1 VTRAKNVHPASARS
15 LHAAAARLRRGELVA
30 FPTETV
36 YGLGAN
42 ALDAKAVA
50 KIFAAKGRPED
61 NPIIVHVS
69 DRKMLRKVARPLPA
83 LAKKLA
89 ARFWPGPLTIILS
102 KKSSVPSLVTAGL
115 STVAVRMPEGIARD
129 LVAAAGVPIAA
140 PSANLSGRPSP
151 TTAAHVAEDFPDVF
165 VLDGGSTKHGVEST
179 VVALDPPTILRQGAL
194 SEDFLRKMVPGLRR
208 AASSGRLAPGSGA
221 FSSKVN
227 ERRNAGAT
235 GARGPRD
242 RASDPAAS
250 PGTKYTHYA
259 PTRPLTLF
267 LSRKEMLAY
276 ASSHPNALVL
286 CPASL
291 SSLFPKQRTL
301 VLGDTPEEIAHGL
314 FAALRTRRRGSEL
327 LVLAVPRRGLGRTIM
342 DRLERAAT
350 RIV

>member
-1 VTRAKNVHPASARS
+1 MTRAKNVHPVDTRS
-15 LHAAAARLRRGELVA
+15 LREAAARLRRGGLVA

-50 KIFAAKGRPED
+50 KIFAAKGRPAD
-61 NPIIVHVS
+61 NPVIVHVS
-69 DRKMLRKVARPLPA
+69 DRKMLRRVVKSVPA
-83 LAKKLA
+83 A
-89 ARFWPGPLTIILS
+89 AEALIRRFWPGPLTLILS
-102 KKSSVPSLVTAGL
+102 KNSLVPSVVTAGL
-115 STVAVRMPEGIARD
+115 DTVAVRMPEGVARD

-179 VVALDPPTILRQGAL
+179 VVALDPPRILREGAIPGD
-194 SEDFLRKMVPGLRR
+194 SLRKMFPGLRL
-208 AASSGRLAPGSGA
+208 AASSGHLVPGSGA
-221 FSSKVN
+221 FSSKVK
-227 ERRNAGAT
+227 RR
-235 GARGPRD
+235 
-242 RASDPAAS
+242 AAQS
-250 PGTKYTHYA
+250 PGMRYVHYA
-259 PTRPLTLF
+259 PSRPLILF
-267 LSRKEMLAY
+267 LRKENLAAY
-276 ASSHPNALVL
+276 FASHPQSLVL
-286 CPASL
+286 CPTRL

-301 VLGDTPEEIAHGL
+301 ALGYTPEEIAHGL

>member
-1 VTRAKNVHPASARS
+1 MAARRRKNVHSGDTRS
-15 LHAAAARLRRGELVA
+15 LRAAAALLRRGDLVA

-42 ALDAKAVA
+42 ALDARAVA
-50 KIFAAKGRPED
+50 KIFAAKGRPAD
-61 NPIIVHVS
+61 NPLIVHVS
-69 DRKMLRKVARPLPA
+69 DRKMLKKVVQSMPA
-83 LAKKLA
+83 LASKLA
-89 ARFWPGPLTIILS
+89 AHFWPGPLTLVLP
-102 KKSSVPSLVTAGL
+102 KKSSISSLVTAGL
-115 STVAVRMPEGIARD
+115 DTVAVRMPQGLARE
-129 LVAAAGVPIAA
+129 LVRLAGVPIAA

-179 VVALDPPTILRQGAL
+179 VVALDPRPVVLRQGAL
-194 SEDFLRKMVPGLRR
+194 SEECLRKTIPGLRR
-208 AASSGRLAPGSGA
+208 AASTGRLAPGSGA

-227 ERRNAGAT
+227 GAAT
-235 GARGPRD
+235 
-242 RASDPAAS
+242 S

-267 LSRKEMLAY
+267 LRKSSLLAY
-276 ASSHPNALVL
+276 VRAHPKALVL
-286 CPASL
+286 CPTPLAP
-291 SSLFPKQRTL
+291 LFPKQRTL
-301 VLGDTPEEIAHGL
+301 ALGSSPEEIARAL

>member
-1 VTRAKNVHPASARS
+1 MAARRRKNVHPVDTRS
-15 LHAAAARLRRGELVA
+15 LREAAARLRRGELVA

-42 ALDAKAVA
+42 ALDAHAVA
-50 KIFAAKGRPED
+50 KIFAAKGRPPD
-61 NPIIVHVS
+61 NPLIVHVS
-69 DRKMLRKVARPLPA
+69 DEKMLRRVVSRVPA
-83 LAKKLA
+83 AAKALMRK
-89 ARFWPGPLTIILS
+89 FWPGPLTLILS

-115 STVAVRMPEGIARD
+115 PSVAVRMPEGVARD

-151 TTAAHVAEDFPDVF
+151 TTARHVAEDFPDVF

-194 SEDFLRKMVPGLRR
+194 SEDFLGKMVPGLRR
-208 AASSGRLAPGSGA
+208 AASSGPLAPGI
-221 FSSKVN
+221 
-227 ERRNAGAT
+227 
-235 GARGPRD
+235 
-242 RASDPAAS
+242 S
-250 PGTKYTHYA
+250 PGTRYKHYA
-259 PTRPLTLF
+259 PSRPLILF
-267 LSRKEMLAY
+267 LRKSSLLFY
-276 ASSHPNALVL
+276 AQEHPSALIL
-286 CPASL
+286 CPSRL

-301 VLGDTPEEIAHGL
+301 PLGDTPEEIARGL

-327 LVLAVPRRGLGRTIM
+327 LVLSVPRRGLGRTIM

>member
-1 VTRAKNVHPASARS
+1 MAARRQKNVHPVDARS
-15 LHAAAARLRRGELVA
+15 LREAAARLRRGELVA

-42 ALDAKAVA
+42 ALDARAVA
-50 KIFAAKGRPED
+50 KIFAAKGRPSD

-69 DRKMLRKVARPLPA
+69 DQKMLRKIAGPLPA
-83 LAKKLA
+83 RAKRLV
-89 ARFWPGPLTIILS
+89 ARFWPGPLTLILS
-102 KKSSVPSLVTAGL
+102 KKSLVPSLVTAGL
-115 STVAVRMPEGIARD
+115 DTVAVRMPEGVARE

-179 VVALDPPTILRQGAL
+179 VVALDPRPVVLRQGAL
-194 SEDFLRKMVPGLRR
+194 SEECLRKTIPGLRR
-208 AASSGRLAPGSGA
+208 AASSGRLASGGGA
-221 FSSKVN
+221 FSSKVK
-227 ERRNAGAT
+227 G
-235 GARGPRD
+235 
-242 RASDPAAS
+242 AAS

-267 LSRKEMLAY
+267 LRESSLLSHFRK
-276 ASSHPNALVL
+276 HPSALVL
-286 CPASL
+286 GPSRL
-291 SSLFPKQRTL
+291 SSIVPKQRFL
-301 VLGDTPEEIAHGL
+301 SLGSSPEEIARGL

-350 RIV
+350 RIA